1 MATSIRAALAFSLAI
16 GTSQTCAAEVA
27 GVTLAPSVQVSDT
40 TLTLNGAGLRRKVF
54 FKVYVMG
61 LYVAHSSPD
70 ASALL
75 AEPGPKRVAIHMLRD
90 VGADTFTNAL
100 REGIRDNHT
109 EAQAAA
115 LEPRVKQLAAVMSA
129 VGEAKDGMNIALD
142 WIPGSGTAVVI
153 DGAARGEPIAGED
166 FYRALLRIWLGDN
179 PVQTDL
185 KKALLGAQD

>member
-1 MATSIRAALAFSLAI
+1 MATSIRAALALSLAI
-16 GTSQTCAAEVA
+16 GASETYAAEVA
-27 GVTLAPSVQVSDT
+27 GVTLAPSVQVSGT

-61 LYVAHSSPD
+61 LYVVHGSSD

-90 VGADTFTNAL
+90 VGADTFSNAL
-100 REGIRDNHT
+100 REGIRDNHS

-115 LEPRVKQLAAVMSA
+115 LEPRVEQLAAVMNS
-129 VGEAKDGMNIALD
+129 VGEAKDGMSISLD
-142 WIPGSGTAVVI
+142 WIPGSGTAIVL
-153 DGAARGEPIAGED
+153 DGTARGEPIAGED

-185 KKALLGAQD
+185 KKALLGARD